1 MTRQQTASAPTSK
14 AIWPLEPLNFFTA
27 DMQAGIGHFLGVFL
41 LAHGR
46 ESGLIGFEGG
56 RNARQLPKQRHEPRA
71 RRPDGATALA
81 HIGGFHLTVG
91 NGSRSEGTLLLSLPR
106 GRHGET
112 QIGCLDRRRRQ
123 LGSRTSDIRR
133 ASNARVFAPRPSVP
147 GAV

>member
-71 RRPDGATALA
+71 RRPDGPCAYWRLSSHGRKWQPVGGNAPVVASAGAT
-81 HIGGFHLTVG
+81 
-91 NGSRSEGTLLLSLPR
+91 R
-106 GRHGET
+106 
-112 QIGCLDRRRRQ
+112 
-123 LGSRTSDIRR
+123 
-133 ASNARVFAPRPSVP
+133 
-147 GAV
+147 